1 MKRSRITAVYVGLL
15 VSIFSTPA
23 GAQQQAMDADDSLH
37 QQVEEMGWTYFKE
50 ADRETEST
58 GGELV
63 LAILRQE
70 RFDALEKQMQTC
82 LKAPLM
88 AAGNMP
94 LYLLLHDLEFAETD
108 KVYLDDWCARL
119 PRSPFAFM
127 ARGEF
132 YRQSAWRARG
142 SGFGS
147 TVKEGQWNIFR
158 DLIKKSGEDLKH
170 AQQLAPSLGVAYI
183 LLVEWAGNGGSDLE
197 EAIGYFGKG
206 AVILKGSRDLYEMMF
221 WAYAPRWSGSEN
233 KMFLF
238 VRRSIGE
245 YPQLGWMLGDAHREA
260 AYGVSNYQWNRAYCD
275 YFKRPGIWEQIFAA
289 YKSSIRAF
297 PRSKHLRVGLFK
309 YAVRADRVDEL
320 FAWFAKEKL

>member
-1 MKRSRITAVYVGLL
+1 MKRFWKAALVTGVIVG
-15 VSIFSTPA
+15 SFSVPA
-23 GAQQQAMDADDSLH
+23 FAQNKPIDADDSLY
-37 QQVEEMGWTYFKE
+37 QQVDMMGKSYFHE
-50 ADRETEST
+50 ADMETELT
-58 GGELV
+58 GGEV
-63 LAILRQE
+63 FLAILRQE
-70 RFDALEKQMQTC
+70 GFDALEKRIQDLQR
-82 LKAPLM
+82 APLT

-94 LYLLLHDLEFAETD
+94 LYLLLHDLGFVETD
-108 KVYLDDWCARL
+108 KVYLDEWCARF
-119 PRSPFAFM
+119 PKSPFAFM

-142 SGFGS
+142 SGFAS

-170 AQQLAPSLGVAYI
+170 ARQLAPSLGVVYI

-206 AVILKGSRDLYEMMF
+206 AVVLKGSRDLYNTML
-221 WAYAPRWSGSEN
+221 WAYMPRWSGSED

-245 YPQLGWMLGDAHREA
+245 YPQLGWMLGKAHREA
-260 AYGVSNYQWNRAYCD
+260 AYGVSNYQENKAFCD
-275 YFKRPGIWEQIFAA
+275 YFKRPGVWEQILAA
-289 YKSSIRAF
+289 YKPCIRAF
-297 PRSKHLRVGLFK
+297 PHSKINRVGLFR
-309 YAVRADRVDEL
+309 YAVFADRVDEV